1 MEVLVELQDLRDSFL
16 QVICHSE
23 EMKIVRRHQPLPE
36 QMAMQELRPG
46 FPICAAR
53 FIYQHDRNDPGF
65 AGLHESE
72 ALKSLVHRTKPA
84 RKERNRVGFFEK
96 IEFASKEIVEED
108 QLRISI
114 DDLVGSLLERQPN
127 VQSEAVFTAGTSLG
141 RDVKSADDLGV
152 KGDTADILRSF
163 RFL

>member
-16 QVICHSE
+16 QVICRSE

-53 FIYQHDRNDPGF
+53 FIHQHDRNDSGF

-72 ALKSLVHRTKPA
+72 ALKSLVHRTKSA
-84 RKERNRVGFFEK
+84 RKEQIGRASCRERV
-96 IEFASKEIVEED
+96 
-108 QLRISI
+108 
-114 DDLVGSLLERQPN
+114 
-127 VQSEAVFTAGTSLG
+127 
-141 RDVKSADDLGV
+141 
-152 KGDTADILRSF
+152 
-163 RFL
+163 